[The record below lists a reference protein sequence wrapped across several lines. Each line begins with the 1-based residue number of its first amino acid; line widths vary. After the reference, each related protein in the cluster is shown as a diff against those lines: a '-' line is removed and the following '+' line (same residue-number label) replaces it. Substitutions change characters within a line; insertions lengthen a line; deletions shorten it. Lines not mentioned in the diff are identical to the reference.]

1 MVSSPIPNSSASG
14 LNIGGGG
21 SGPQAGICPGN
32 FVHILCTGLPIH
44 IVKLL
49 KAWWAR
55 GDSNARPLPC
65 QGTQINHLGVLYYEN
80 RGVAGHE
87 FGPQMDR
94 RATPGQGWTSHGP
107 HVSGLGSWRLT
118 CFRARGR
125 PRDLIV
131 VTAQQHF
138 ISLSGMVTMPPLSR
152 RVECWLD
159 PLVAVTAVSNVTEF
173 QDGSR
178 THVAAVRR

>member
-1 MVSSPIPNSSASG
+1 MDYRNQAVSQAGISMVSSPIPNSSASG

-65 QGTQINHLGVLYYEN
+65 QGTQINHIGVASYEN
-80 RGVAGHE
+80 MGVTAHE

-94 RATPGQGWTSHGP
+94 RHTPGRGWTSHGP
-107 HVSGLGSWRLT
+107 HVERPKGVFWMLT

-125 PRDLIV
+125 PRRLIV
-131 VTAQQHF
+131 VAAQQHLV
-138 ISLSGMVTMPPLSR
+138 SLSGMVTMPRVVVAWSVGLIPLWLSR
-152 RVECWLD
+152 R
-159 PLVAVTAVSNVTEF
+159 
-173 QDGSR
+173 
-178 THVAAVRR
+178 